1 MKTAQQSRSNHWW
14 RALILVFPALL
25 LFLSLSSAQA
35 QLTLLIDFG
44 GDEGNGAGSSPD
56 PWITLEELVQDEVTD
71 LEDGVTV
78 TALDDGFTANNPAPP
93 EEGAEYDSISVPAE
107 ARNDYIYK
115 NVDAAG
121 TEARMRFDGLPTG
134 SYKITLFEG
143 RTTDDN
149 QLGKIWVGDSE
160 PAEPNTDNYAG
171 GSASV
176 EVTIEAGQPLW
187 YKHLEDNTGGVSG
200 MIIRQTAAPSAL
212 TTLLLDF
219 GGDEGNGA
227 GSSPGPWITLEEL
240 VQDELTDLKDG
251 VTVTALD
258 DGFTANNPAPPEEGA
273 EHDRISVPME
283 ARNDYLYKNVDAAGT
298 EARMRFDGLPA
309 GNYKITVFE
318 GRTTDDNQVG
328 KIWVGDNEPAEPNTG
343 NYAGG
348 SGSVDV
354 TINAGEALWYKH
366 LEDNTGGVSGMI
378 IRQTSEALLPPIAL
392 DFGGNEGN
400 GAGASAEPWITLE
413 ELVQDELTE
422 LGGGLTITA
431 LDDGFTANNPAPP
444 EEPAEYDGISVPV
457 EARNDYIYK
466 NVDTAG
472 TEARIRIDGLPA
484 GTYNVTVFEGR
495 TTDGDQ
501 VAKIWAGDN
510 EPAEPNTD
518 NFAGVSS
525 TVEVDVSAGQALW
538 YKHLEDNTGGVSGM
552 IIRQTAGS
560 GAKQLVLI
568 SKVLS
573 SPEMLSFEFRN
584 TPDSVLDKDSVILTV
599 GGEVVTPTITDTETG
614 TLVVYTPSEAWAP
627 GSILPFEIEA
637 KDTDGN
643 DAIRSGEGEAI
654 LPTSIMPFQTPLVGP
669 SGGDGV
675 WGVRYLWGVGLMA
688 TGSTALEFIQVSDD
702 PAFGGRI
709 FDTTA
714 PVADHGG
721 GLFPDGLPYPEEVEA
736 DEDGLWTG
744 DDFVVSYKG
753 TLNIT
758 EAGAYTFGVHT
769 DDGFGLRIFGAEFVS
784 ENGVARI
791 DSVQTNTYAYPSA
804 SGDTNSR
811 AVAQFDEPG
820 QYPIEFWWYERG
832 GGQSGELYFAK
843 GSFALD
849 EDTEIGEALAGQ
861 WELVGGSH
869 LVAGPQPP
877 FEIVSMVIGNDESVF
892 DFITP
897 DPNGNHQLQTSV
909 NLIDWDID
917 SKAVFSELGED
928 VFRFTT
934 PTSGVPQLHH
944 RVGIFPPPPAYADD
958 FESGAEGW
966 VAETQAGE
974 TQWELGTP
982 NAGGLTAAA
991 SGDNAWGTNLA
1002 SEYTPNAVLS
1012 LRSPVIDLTEIGR
1025 PILSFNYFI
1034 DSASEVEGG
1043 QFRILDEAGEPLYTQ
1058 DGIFSGTSDTWT
1070 SFALTFPSE
1079 ARGQSVILEF
1089 RMLTDGDDEVGA
1101 GWYIDDVIIDR

>member
-637 KDTDGN
+637 KDTDGS

-1079 ARGQSVILEF
+1079 ARGQGVILEF

>member
-1 MKTAQQSRSNHWW
+1 MKLPQQSRLHWW
-14 RALILVFPALL
+14 RAFLSLSPALL
-25 LFLSLSSAQA
+25 LFLTLSAAQA

-56 PWITLEELVQDEVTD
+56 PWITLEELIQD
-71 LEDGVTV
+71 
-78 TALDDGFTANNPAPP
+78 
-93 EEGAEYDSISVPAE
+93 
-107 ARNDYIYK
+107 
-115 NVDAAG
+115 
-121 TEARMRFDGLPTG
+121 
-134 SYKITLFEG
+134 
-143 RTTDDN
+143 
-149 QLGKIWVGDSE
+149 Q
-160 PAEPNTDNYAG
+160 
-171 GSASV
+171 
-176 EVTIEAGQPLW
+176 
-187 YKHLEDNTGGVSG
+187 
-200 MIIRQTAAPSAL
+200 
-212 TTLLLDF
+212 
-219 GGDEGNGA
+219 
-227 GSSPGPWITLEEL
+227 
-240 VQDELTDLKDG
+240 LTDLKDG

-273 EHDRISVPME
+273 EYDSVSVPAE
-283 ARNDYLYKNVDAAGT
+283 ARNDYLYKNVDTAGT

-309 GNYKITVFE
+309 GSYKITMFE
-318 GRTTDDNQVG
+318 GRTTDDNQLG
-328 KIWVGDNEPAEPNTG
+328 KIWVGDNEPVEPNTD

-348 SGSVDV
+348 SASVEV
-354 TINAGEALWYKH
+354 TLEAGQPLWYKH

-378 IRQTSEALLPPIAL
+378 IRQTATPSALTTLLLDFGGDEGNGAGSSPDPWITLEELVQDQLTDLKDGVTVTALDDGFTANNPAPPEEGAEYDSFSVPAEARNDYLYKNVDTAGTEARMRFDGLPAGFYKITMFEGRTTDDNQLGKIWVGDNEPVEPNTDNYAGGSASVEVTLLAGQALWYKHLEDNTGGISGMIIRQTSVALLPPIAL

-400 GAGASAEPWITLE
+400 GAGAAAEPWITIE
-413 ELVQDELTE
+413 ELVQDELTD

-457 EARNDYIYK
+457 EARNDYLYK

-472 TEARIRIDGLPA
+472 TEARMRIDGLPA

-501 VAKIWAGDN
+501 VAKIWTGDD
-510 EPAEPNTD
+510 EPAEPNTG
-518 NFAGVSS
+518 NFAGVSG
-525 TVEVDVSAGQALW
+525 TVVVNVSAGQALW
-538 YKHLEDNTGGVSGM
+538 YKHLEDNTGGISGM

-560 GAKQLVLI
+560 GAKELVLI
-568 SKVLS
+568 NKILS

-584 TPDSVLDKDSVILTV
+584 SPDSVLDRESIVLTV
-599 GGEVVTPTITDTETG
+599 DGEVVTPTITDTENG
-614 TLVVYTPSEAWAP
+614 ALVVYTPPLPWIP
-627 GSILPFEIEA
+627 GSTLPFQIVA
-637 KDTDGN
+637 KDTNGN
-643 DAIRSGEGEAI
+643 DAVRSGEGEAI
-654 LPTSIMPFQTPLVGP
+654 LPTPIMPFQTPLVGP
-669 SGGDGV
+669 SGDDGV

-688 TGSTALEFIQVSDD
+688 TGSTALEFIQESDD
-702 PAFGGRI
+702 LAFGGRI

-721 GLFPDGLPYPEEVEA
+721 GFFPDGLPYPEEVEN
-736 DEDGLWTG
+736 DEDGLWTS

-820 QYPIEFWWYERG
+820 HYPIEFWWYERG
-832 GGQSGELYFAK
+832 GGNQGELYFAK

-849 EDTEIGEALAGQ
+849 EDTVIGEALAGE

-869 LVAGPQPP
+869 LVAGPQLP
-877 FEIVSMVIGNDESVF
+877 FEIVGMTLGNDESVF

-897 DPNGNHQLQTSV
+897 APGGNHQLQTSV
-909 NLIDWDID
+909 NLIDWEID
-917 SKAVFSELGED
+917 SNAVFSELGED
-928 VFRFTT
+928 VFRLTT
-934 PTSGVPQLHH
+934 AASGDPMLHY
-944 RVGIFPPPPAYADD
+944 RVGIFPPPPVYAED

-966 VAETQAGE
+966 VAETQAGD

-1002 SEYTPNAVLS
+1002 SDYSPNANLS

-1025 PILSFNYFI
+1025 PILTFNYFI
-1034 DSASEVEGG
+1034 DSVFDVEGG
-1043 QFRILDEAGEPLYTQ
+1043 QFRILNEAGMPLYTQ
-1058 DGIFSGTSDTWT
+1058 EGIFSGTSDDWI
-1070 SFALTFPSE
+1070 SFELRFPTE
-1079 ARGQSVILEF
+1079 ARGQAVILEF
-1089 RMLTDGDDEVGA
+1089 RMLTDGDDSVGA
-1101 GWYIDDVIIDR
+1101 GWYIDDIIIDR